1 MAGRTRPEGYLI
13 TPPPELPKKHSPSFV
28 ISLSIILGIVIA
40 AGTIFGFVGD
50 SLFVTRNEYTDKNM
64 KDMETITTLKQ
75 TLNQVDRT
83 LSAQEAS
90 FKELANS
97 VNAIRVDMARRR

>member
-1 MAGRTRPEGYLI
+1 MAGRTRPEGYLV
-13 TPPPELPKKHSPSFV
+13 TPPPEMPKKHSQSFM
-28 ISLSIILGIVIA
+28 ISLSILLGIVIS
-40 AGTIFGFVGD
+40 AGLIFGFVGD
-50 SLFVTRNEYTDKNM
+50 SLFVTRTEYTDKNM

-97 VNAIRVDMARRR
+97 VNAIRVYMARRR